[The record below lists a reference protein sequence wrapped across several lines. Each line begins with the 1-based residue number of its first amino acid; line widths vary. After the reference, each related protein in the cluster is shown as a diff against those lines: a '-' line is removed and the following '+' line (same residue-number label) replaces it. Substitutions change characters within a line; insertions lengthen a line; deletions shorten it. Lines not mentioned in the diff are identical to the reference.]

1 MNLKFKLKKL
11 FKKKSSRINID
22 EMSTRFS
29 ALMDE
34 QKADKKAGFGGC
46 SDIGNFNRPRPI
58 ERHNP
63 FTPDRSTSNRTGFG
77 NPRDWHTTH
86 QPPSQNPLN
95 SGPRGPGPNNPQ
107 FDVTGWKA
115 WATGG
120 ILGAVLADEY
130 NNMLKQS
137 DQATE
142 KKDSTRVNPQFKP
155 YDQR

>member
-1 MNLKFKLKKL
+1 
-11 FKKKSSRINID
+11 
-22 EMSTRFS
+22 MSTRFS

-86 QPPSQNPLN
+86 QPPSQNPIQNPPRGFDPNGFRPDLN
-95 SGPRGPGPNNPQ
+95 TGAKWLATGVLGHQLYENVVNRPNSTPPKTDTTHTSPQYKPHGPR
-107 FDVTGWKA
+107 
-115 WATGG
+115 
-120 ILGAVLADEY
+120 
-130 NNMLKQS
+130 
-137 DQATE
+137 
-142 KKDSTRVNPQFKP
+142 
-155 YDQR
+155 